1 MAIHH
6 FVFNRILKPY
16 YEAFTGLS
24 KEVWW
29 LALVTLVN
37 RAGTMVIPFL
47 SLYLTQNEGF
57 SLAEVGWIMTAFG
70 LGSVVG
76 TWLGGKLTDLIGYY
90 KIMVLSLSLSGVLF
104 VFIQYLHGFWPIC
117 LGVFTLLIVAD
128 MFRPA
133 VFVALS
139 AYSKPG
145 NKTRTVTLI
154 RLAINLGFSIGPA
167 LGGLIISGMSYG
179 GLFWVDGVTC
189 FIAAVLLLKVLHP
202 KKARPL
208 DEVKNL
214 SPKSA
219 YTDSSYWL
227 FFFGMVL
234 FGFTFVQYFSTVPL
248 YYKEIHHLSE
258 YQIGLLLALN
268 GFVVFAF
275 EMPLIKYF
283 ETRSFSMVQNIIIGA
298 FLTGLS
304 FVILNFTG
312 WIGILII
319 GMLLMTLGE
328 MLAFPFSNA
337 FAMKRAKRGN
347 QGEYMAMYSIA
358 FSVSHVFGHNTSMH
372 FIHEY
377 GYNNTWYLTTFLA
390 VLCMLS
396 LLWLNKRLKAEH
408 QE

>member
-29 LALVTLVN
+29 LALITLVN

-57 SLAEVGWIMTAFG
+57 SLAQVGWIMTAFG

-90 KIMVLSLSLSGVLF
+90 KIMALSLSISGVMF
-104 VFIQYLHGFWPIC
+104 VFVQYLHGFWPIC
-117 LGVFTLLIVAD
+117 VGIFILMIVAD

-133 VFVALS
+133 VFVAIS
-139 AYSKPG
+139 AYSKPQ

-154 RLAINLGFSIGPA
+154 RLAINLGFAVGPA
-167 LGGLIISGMSYG
+167 LGGVIITFMSYS
-179 GLFWVDGVTC
+179 GLFWVDGATC
-189 FIAAVLLLKVLHP
+189 IAASILLLQVLHP
-202 KKARPL
+202 KKAKAL
-208 DEVKNL
+208 DDVKNMN
-214 SPKSA
+214 PQSA
-219 YTDSSYWL
+219 YRDRPYWI
-227 FFFGMVL
+227 FFVGMVL

-258 YQIGLLLALN
+258 YQIGLLLAMN
-268 GFVVFAF
+268 GLLIFIF

-283 ETRSFSMVQNIIIGA
+283 ETRNFGMIENIIIGVIITGIS
-298 FLTGLS
+298 FL
-304 FVILNFTG
+304 ILNFTG
-312 WIGILII
+312 WIGILVI
-319 GMLLMTLGE
+319 GMLFMTFGE

-358 FSVSHVFGHNTSMH
+358 FSVSHVFGHNVSMQ
-372 FIHEY
+372 FVDSFGFE
-377 GYNNTWYLTTFLA
+377 NTWYFTA
-390 VLCMLS
+390 SIAALS
-396 LLWLNKRLKAEH
+396 VGFMYLLKRNMHKTNSE
-408 QE
+408 